1 MALVWIAAWPCL
13 FVSPLSGCFPSMFT
27 QRQSYCEGRTREN
40 RQNCSHA
47 NQPNWQTWL
56 IWCSSSGSP
65 GGKHFYDTSNNQNY
79 NEWQTN
85 AHLQINV
92 CLQDYSLKNLTANVF
107 SSEKHEEKKTG
118 QYNTFQSPLYFILKI
133 GKLICFNDQCQW
145 VWYSVTIVN
154 LKRLKITAEINILI
168 KAEIKYK
175 YTINLK
181 MYFKKLKCK

>member
-1 MALVWIAAWPCL
+1 MRTCVDLAHEWVRAWHWFGLLHGRL

-47 NQPNWQTWL
+47 NQPNWLTWL

-92 CLQDYSLKNLTANVF
+92 CIQDYSLKNLTAYVF
-107 SSEKHEEKKTG
+107 SSEKHEEKK
-118 QYNTFQSPLYFILKI
+118 QDNII
-133 GKLICFNDQCQW
+133 HFNLHCISYW
-145 VWYSVTIVN
+145 
-154 LKRLKITAEINILI
+154 R
-168 KAEIKYK
+168 
-175 YTINLK
+175 
-181 MYFKKLKCK
+181 